1 MPVERLD
8 PQPVA
13 REQQLTGILVEPG
26 QPPHAV
32 EALEGLLAPDLEC
45 VQDDLGVAARTKLDS
60 ASLQFAAQL
69 QVVVDLAVVDQ
80 HLAAGW
86 RRHRLL
92 AGLRQILNGET
103 HAPERE
109 SRGADATL
117 PTAVAVRAAVRLD
130 MYHLCQRVVERPVRL
145 RRENSGYA
153 AHGGLE
159 PMASRST
166 A

>member
-13 REQQLTGILVEPG
+13 REQQLTGVLVEPG

-92 AGLRQILNGET
+92 SGLRQILNGET
-103 HAPERE
+103 HAPEPE
-109 SRGADATL
+109 ACGADLTEPATL
-117 PTAVAVRAAVRLD
+117 SVGATVRL
-130 MYHLCQRVVERPVRL
+130 YPHHARQGVIQRAIR
-145 RRENSGYA
+145 
-153 AHGGLE
+153 AHRDDARY
-159 PMASRST
+159 PAHV
-166 A
+166 